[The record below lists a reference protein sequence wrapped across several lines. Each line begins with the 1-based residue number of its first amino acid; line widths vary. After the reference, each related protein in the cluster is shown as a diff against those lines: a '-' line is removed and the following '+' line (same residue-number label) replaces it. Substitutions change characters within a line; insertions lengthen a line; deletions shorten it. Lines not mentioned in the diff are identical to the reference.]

1 MADTPTPEHEPG
13 DVLSQIERH
22 LASIKQAAWWALFV
36 LAAIAILLAVFVF
49 GGGGAV
55 VELKNSAS
63 SF

>member
-1 MADTPTPEHEPG
+1 MADEPDLDP
-13 DVLSQIERH
+13 DVILFKIEQH
-22 LASIKQAAWWALFV
+22 LASIKQAAWWALLV
-36 LAAIAILLAVFVF
+36 LAATAILLAVFVF